1 MKDKF
6 IKAVDKIS
14 SHLLEISD
22 DEFTK
27 IIEKHKD
34 GKYANILKD
43 MSYCF
48 SEDVYDFTA
57 NKYISI
63 EFTKMDFQL
72 SFDFFYNNESKTI
85 DKINLEYNTVK
96 DNPWVPLAA

>member
-48 SEDVYDFTA
+48 SEDTYDVTV

-63 EFTKMDFQL
+63 EFTEMEFQL
-72 SFDFFYNNESKTI
+72 SFDLSYSNESKTI
-85 DKINLEYNTVK
+85 DKISLEYNAVR
-96 DNPWVPLAA
+96 DNSWMPLAA